1 MDKYGARNWTQ
12 IAGELG
18 GRLGKQ
24 CRERWH
30 NHLDPS
36 ILKTPFAPAEDQLI
50 ISLHARLGNRW
61 AEIAKHLPGRTDN
74 AIKNHWNS
82 TMQRRYG
89 QTASAPPT
97 RVPSTAPTPVRL
109 PSIQELLTG
118 RGVSSVPLSRGRN
131 YRWHWIAPPKQPIAP
146 ASEPDRLRSL
156 SLLSL
161 SSMLHPL
168 AEGDDTVRIPS
179 AEELSRSA
187 LRLLAPLP
195 GDCAPTGQDMRGG
208 DGKQVPPGLPR
219 NAPPPEAIANI
230 AFEENRKRRSYLPI
244 LPSPKKQPRE

>member
-1 MDKYGARNWTQ
+1 MATLVERDGPRNWTQ
-12 IAGELG
+12 IASALG

-36 ILKTPFAPAEDQLI
+36 IRRSAFTPAEDALI
-50 ISLHARLGNRW
+50 LNLHSRLGNRW
-61 AEIAKHLPGRTDN
+61 AEIARHLPGRTDN

-82 TMQRRYG
+82 TMQRRY
-89 QTASAPPT
+89 QAASAPPT
-97 RVPSTAPTPVRL
+97 RAPSTAPGPVRL
-109 PSIQELLTG
+109 PSVQELLSGMG
-118 RGVSSVPLSRGRN
+118 RGVSSLPSRGR
-131 YRWHWIAPPKQPIAP
+131 WHWMPNIAP

-168 AEGDDTVRIPS
+168 AEGDDSVRIPS
-179 AEELSRSA
+179 AEELSKSA

-195 GDCAPTGQDMRGG
+195 SD
-208 DGKQVPPGLPR
+208 
-219 NAPPPEAIANI
+219 APPPVAIANV
-230 AFEENRKRRSYLPI
+230 EVENGMLRRKRRSSLPPI
-244 LPSPKKQPRE
+244 LPSPRKPS